1 MQDTKRISWL
11 QVKGDPAIR
20 ELVFQQTRVES
31 TFDQRMDEMLAIV
44 EELLCKRGVFHIRI
58 HFSSNQLTC
67 WTYENPYSY
76 EVYVGDE
83 IFDPSFMDNFTLS
96 KSSLPPRIAP
106 NSIKPI
112 LEEFKGLRFLDETI
126 YLRNASINR
135 INGMISLSF
144 SCDGTHYIDHE
155 DFFETSQHF
164 DG

>member
-1 MQDTKRISWL
+1 MQDTKKISWL

-31 TFDQRMDEMLAIV
+31 IFDQKMDEILTIV

-83 IFDPSFMDNFTLS
+83 IFEPSFMDNFTVS
-96 KSSLPPRIAP
+96 KSSLPPKIIAD
-106 NSIKPI
+106 SIKPI
-112 LEEFKGLRFLDETI
+112 LEEFRGLRFLDETI
-126 YLRNASINR
+126 YLRSASINR
-135 INGMISLSF
+135 INGIISLSF

-155 DFFETSQHF
+155 DFFETSHHF
-164 DG
+164 DR

>member
-31 TFDQRMDEMLAIV
+31 IFDSRMDEMLTIV

-83 IFDPSFMDNFTLS
+83 IFDPSFMDNFTVS
-96 KSSLPPRIAP
+96 KSSLPPKITVD
-106 NSIKPI
+106 SIKPI
-112 LEEFKGLRFLDETI
+112 LEEFRGLRFLDETI